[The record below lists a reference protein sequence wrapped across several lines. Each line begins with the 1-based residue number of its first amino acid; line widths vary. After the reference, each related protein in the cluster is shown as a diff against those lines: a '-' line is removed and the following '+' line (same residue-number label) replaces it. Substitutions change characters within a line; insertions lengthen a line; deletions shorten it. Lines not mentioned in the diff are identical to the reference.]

1 MRVDDPAVTP
11 MMRACLELNR
21 RGKLH
26 PVQRRE
32 LIIDPLVRV
41 LILSVPVILLLR
53 SVLFSLLLG
62 PGILLLLGGILLL
75 LGWMGWLRRQAN
87 RQQIYVAR
95 WHLTRAMRLSKGV
108 DFADQDGQTIRFRH
122 NLAPRIPL
130 RQGERYLVYYFKDG
144 ERRTLLSLAPLD
156 HPDIDS
162 FEPTRKLT
170 P

>member
-1 MRVDDPAVTP
+1 MRVDDPSVTP

-32 LIIDPLVRV
+32 LMIDPLVRV
-41 LILSVPVILLLR
+41 LILSVPAILLLR
-53 SVLFSLLLG
+53 SVLFSLLVG
-62 PGILLLLGGILLL
+62 PGLLLLLGGILLL
-75 LGWMGWLRRQAN
+75 LGWMAWLRRQAN

-95 WHLTRAMRLSKGV
+95 WHLTRVMRLSVG
-108 DFADQDGQTIRFRH
+108 FEFTDQDDQVICFRRS
-122 NLAPRIPL
+122 LAPRIPL
-130 RQGERYLVYYFKDG
+130 RQGERYLLYYFKQE

-156 HPDIDS
+156 HPDGES
-162 FEPTRKLT
+162 FEPSRSST